1 MLNHAFCLLLS
12 LLSYVTHLRFCR
24 MIFWVCEYKSC
35 DGSGPIMAQE
45 SESKKSQTERT
56 GCLVKSNILQLF
68 TWVFTIVILSP
79 PQIILQLSNCLFFH
93 RKPIHPPASSH
104 LKVESLERTEL
115 VQKER
120 KKAVFGGSR
129 TVS

>member
-1 MLNHAFCLLLS
+1 MSKYL
-12 LLSYVTHLRFCR
+12 
-24 MIFWVCEYKSC
+24 
-35 DGSGPIMAQE
+35 DGSGPITAQE

-56 GCLVKSNILQLF
+56 GYLVEEQHIAALHM

-79 PQIILQLSNCLFFH
+79 PQIILQLSSCLFFH

-120 KKAVFGGSR
+120 KKAVIKNQRRDPKFQGF
-129 TVS
+129 TEIYLIH